1 MEIEAG
7 QVWVCKWGNGSRT
20 EKLEIVEKLRTD
32 SNRNTRNNHVGVT
45 VIVRVIDSTYE
56 DNTSWI
62 GKENTED
69 GWDIVN
75 RKNWQLEKQTQCEC
89 IYTNLERILNDN

>member
-1 MEIEAG
+1 MEIETG

-32 SNRNTRNNHVGVT
+32 SNRNTKMGAT
-45 VIVRVIDSTYE
+45 VIVKVIDSTYE

-75 RKNWQLEKQTQCEC
+75 RKNWQLVKQTQYEC
-89 IYTNLERILNDN
+89 IYANLENILNEN

>member
-1 MEIEAG
+1 MEIETG
-7 QVWVCKWGNGSRT
+7 QVWVCEWGNGSRT

-32 SNRNTRNNHVGVT
+32 SNRNTKMGGT

-56 DNTSWI
+56 DNASWI

-69 GWDIVN
+69 VWNIVN
-75 RKNWQLEKQTQCEC
+75 RKNWQLVKQTQYEC
-89 IYTNLERILNDN
+89 IYANLENILNEN